1 MIFLSITMVYRWYQK
16 IIPKSL
22 KAFSM
27 ANTDQLHKKPMFS
40 HEKLPSIQSQLA
52 NLDELPML
60 QMSIRL
66 GPRRLGDHYLDRQ
79 PLADGTARGDVIRV
93 AVGVEHKPQ
102 GEAQVLRFNHG
113 KNGEKPWNTS
123 EDLRR
128 LEIGNGRCCSSFCW
142 FLDKL
147 KKNETGRF
155 GSGKTMCINNA
166 SAATTQFRCAGGKK
180 KWENFSSLVW

>member
-1 MIFLSITMVYRWYQK
+1 MIYLSITMVFSVVPKNDPK
-16 IIPKSL
+16 ITQGIFMHFPWPTQTFSPL
-22 KAFSM
+22 KK
-27 ANTDQLHKKPMFS
+27 NMFS

-52 NLDELPML
+52 NLDDLPML

-66 GPRRLGDHYLDRQ
+66 GPRCLGDHRLDRQ

-128 LEIGNGRCCSSFCW
+128 LEIGNGRCCSSSCW
-142 FLDKL
+142 FLDKV

-155 GSGKTMCINNA
+155 GSGKTMCMYIYIL
-166 SAATTQFRCAGGKK
+166 
-180 KWENFSSLVW
+180 WDNFSSLVW

>member
-1 MIFLSITMVYRWYQK
+1 MVFSVVPKNDPKITQGIFMHFPWPTQTFS
-16 IIPKSL
+16 PL
-22 KAFSM
+22 K
-27 ANTDQLHKKPMFS
+27 KKNMFS

-52 NLDELPML
+52 NLDDLPML

-66 GPRRLGDHYLDRQ
+66 GPRCLGDHRLDRQ

-123 EDLRR
+123 EDFK
-128 LEIGNGRCCSSFCW
+128 EIRDWEWEMLQF
-142 FLDKL
+142 FLL
-147 KKNETGRF
+147 ILGQSEKKTKPEDLDLV
-155 GSGKTMCINNA
+155 KQCVCIYIYIYHGIILAVLFDN
-166 SAATTQFRCAGGKK
+166 FR
-180 KWENFSSLVW
+180 